1 MPQFSPTA
9 RVYLHKT
16 TSLYMMEIGHV
27 KHYQRSTNKSSN
39 VID

>member
-1 MPQFSPTA
+1 MEWKGMDA
-9 RVYLHKT
+9 L
-16 TSLYMMEIGHV
+16 LDMMKIGHV